1 MWIGR
6 RRERMPNIRMGVCKS
21 MGMEEL
27 GIGLRG
33 CWFGAG
39 QRSCSSLDRF
49 IIHS

>member
-33 CWFGAG
+33 CWAEEWFFTR
-39 QRSCSSLDRF
+39 QVY
-49 IIHS
+49 HS